1 MQNLPLIRKRLK
13 VASMKVPCSAQI
25 VLLHYKTPEI
35 LKRSG
40 LPLYDAQ
47 KRHEIPVY
55 ELAKT

>member
-13 VASMKVPCSAQI
+13 IAGMKIPCRTQV

-47 KRHEIPVY
+47 KRQEIPVY
-55 ELAKT
+55 ELAET